1 MTAARRGGRV
11 VVLGTTAGG
20 VGRAVTV
27 RHVTGFF
34 DDPDAALQRVQD
46 DIRAAQQRAEQAADF
61 KDTVDAIRG
70 RARSPRGEVTVEV
83 DTAGQLVDLRLAD
96 DATEIVAR
104 DLSAMILTTVRAA
117 ATDAA
122 RQALAATAQ
131 AFGEQSPVTAQMR
144 AELAPRLG

>member
-1 MTAARRGGRV
+1 M
-11 VVLGTTAGG
+11 
-20 VGRAVTV
+20 
-27 RHVTGFF
+27 RHVTSFF

>member
-1 MTAARRGGRV
+1 M
-11 VVLGTTAGG
+11 
-20 VGRAVTV
+20 
-27 RHVTGFF
+27 TGFF